1 MRPIDADKLIED
13 FEHDIAIDEDILGY
27 EGSDLLTRKNA
38 QYDKDFKQNA
48 IDWLMHTPTI
58 TTKQIKYYDEDE
70 NVWKVGS
77 VIVDE

>member
-1 MRPIDADKLIED
+1 MRLIDADALIED

-27 EGSDLLTRKNA
+27 EGSDLPTRENA

-48 IDWLMHTPTI
+48 IDWLMRTPTI
-58 TTKQIKYYDEDE
+58 KTKQVKYYDDE
-70 NVWKVGS
+70 EQVWKIGE